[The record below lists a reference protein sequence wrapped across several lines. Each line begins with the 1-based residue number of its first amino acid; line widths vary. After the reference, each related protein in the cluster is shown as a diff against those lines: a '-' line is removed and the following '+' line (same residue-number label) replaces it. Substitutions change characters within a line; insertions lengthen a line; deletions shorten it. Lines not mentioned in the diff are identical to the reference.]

1 MAEKKYGHFDDANRE
16 YVITDPKTPWPWINY
31 LGNEDFFSLIS
42 NTAGGYSF
50 YKDAKFRRITRY
62 RYNGVPMDNGGRYF
76 YIKDGDTVWNPGWKP
91 CKTPL
96 DSYEC
101 RHGMNYTRITGSK
114 NGVEASVLFFV
125 PLHTWA
131 EVQKM
136 TLKNQTE
143 EVKTLKVFS
152 FAEWCLWNAATDME
166 NFQRNFSTGEVEVEG
181 STIYHKTEYRERRN
195 HYAFYTV
202 NTEIQGYDTDR
213 ESFIGLYNEFAE
225 PEAVMEGKPRN
236 SFAHGWS
243 PIASHYIE
251 VTLQPGESRDL
262 IFLLGYVE
270 NEQDKKFSAKKV
282 INKEKAHQL
291 IAKFDTTE
299 KVDAAFAEL
308 NQYWDNL
315 LNIFTVKS
323 GNDKLDRMVNIW
335 NQYQC
340 MITFCMSRSASFFES
355 GIGRGMGFRD
365 SNQDLVGFVHQ
376 IPTRARQRIIDI
388 ASTQFPDGGCY
399 HQYQPLTKR
408 GNNDIG
414 GGFNDDPCWLIFG
427 TVAYIKETGD
437 FSILAEQVP
446 FDNQPGTEVSLFEHL
461 KISMNHV
468 INNLGPHKLPL
479 IGRADWNDC
488 LNLNCFSNEPG
499 ESFQTTGPSEGPV
512 AESVFIAG
520 MYVKYGNE
528 FAEICRRVGK
538 KEDAAIAQKAVEEM
552 YQAVL
557 DAGWDGE
564 WFLRAYDATSQ
575 KVGSHECEE
584 GQIFIEPQGFCIIAG
599 IGVKEGLAKK
609 ALDSVK
615 ERLDTKYGIMLHQPA
630 YTRYYLNLGE
640 ISSYPPGYKE
650 NAGIFCHNNPWI
662 SIAETVIG
670 RGNRAF
676 EIYKKTCPSYIEN
689 ISEIHR
695 TEPYVYSQMIA
706 GRDAARHGEAKNS
719 WLTGTAAWTFVN
731 LSQAILGVQPSYD
744 GLSIDP
750 CVPEGF
756 GDFTLT
762 RRFRGA
768 TYYFDVKNPNN
779 AEKGVAYLEVDGR
792 HVNGNVV
799 PVEDGKT
806 EYHVTVHME

>member
-1 MAEKKYGHFDDANRE
+1 MVAFDCHMEK
-16 YVITDPKTPWPWINY
+16 
-31 LGNEDFFSLIS
+31 
-42 NTAGGYSF
+42 
-50 YKDAKFRRITRY
+50 
-62 RYNGVPMDNGGRYF
+62 
-76 YIKDGDTVWNPGWKP
+76 
-91 CKTPL
+91 
-96 DSYEC
+96 
-101 RHGMNYTRITGSK
+101 
-114 NGVEASVLFFV
+114 
-125 PLHTWA
+125 
-131 EVQKM
+131 
-136 TLKNQTE
+136 
-143 EVKTLKVFS
+143 
-152 FAEWCLWNAATDME
+152 AAT
-166 NFQRNFSTGEVEVEG
+166 
-181 STIYHKTEYRERRN
+181 
-195 HYAFYTV
+195 
-202 NTEIQGYDTDR
+202 
-213 ESFIGLYNEFAE
+213 
-225 PEAVMEGKPRN
+225 
-236 SFAHGWS
+236 
-243 PIASHYIE
+243 
-251 VTLQPGESRDL
+251 
-262 IFLLGYVE
+262 
-270 NEQDKKFSAKKV
+270 
-282 INKEKAHQL
+282 
-291 IAKFDTTE
+291 
-299 KVDAAFAEL
+299 
-308 NQYWDNL
+308 
-315 LNIFTVKS
+315 
-323 GNDKLDRMVNIW
+323 
-335 NQYQC
+335 
-340 MITFCMSRSASFFES
+340 
-355 GIGRGMGFRD
+355 
-365 SNQDLVGFVHQ
+365 
-376 IPTRARQRIIDI
+376 
-388 ASTQFPDGGCY
+388 
-399 HQYQPLTKR
+399 
-408 GNNDIG
+408 
-414 GGFNDDPCWLIFG
+414 
-427 TVAYIKETGD
+427 
-437 FSILAEQVP
+437 
-446 FDNQPGTEVSLFEHL
+446 LFEHL
-461 KISMNHV
+461 RRSFEYSRTH
-468 INNLGPHKLPL
+468 LGPHKLPL

-499 ESFQTTGPSEGPV
+499 ESFQITGPSEGPV

-538 KEDAAIAQKAVEEM
+538 EKEAEIAHKAVDEM

-564 WFLRAYDATSQ
+564 WFLRAYDAASQ

-630 YTRYYLNLGE
+630 YTKYYLNLGE

-731 LSQAILGVQPSYD
+731 LSQAILGVQPTYD

-750 CVPEGF
+750 CIPEGF

-779 AEKGVAYLEVDGR
+779 VVKGVAYLEVDGKQ
-792 HVNGNVV
+792 VKGNVV
-799 PVEDGKT
+799 PVEDGKK
-806 EYHVTVHME
+806 EYHVTVHMA

>member
-1 MAEKKYGHFDDANRE
+1 
-16 YVITDPKTPWPWINY
+16 
-31 LGNEDFFSLIS
+31 
-42 NTAGGYSF
+42 
-50 YKDAKFRRITRY
+50 
-62 RYNGVPMDNGGRYF
+62 
-76 YIKDGDTVWNPGWKP
+76 
-91 CKTPL
+91 
-96 DSYEC
+96 
-101 RHGMNYTRITGSK
+101 
-114 NGVEASVLFFV
+114 
-125 PLHTWA
+125 
-131 EVQKM
+131 
-136 TLKNQTE
+136 
-143 EVKTLKVFS
+143 
-152 FAEWCLWNAATDME
+152 
-166 NFQRNFSTGEVEVEG
+166 
-181 STIYHKTEYRERRN
+181 
-195 HYAFYTV
+195 
-202 NTEIQGYDTDR
+202 
-213 ESFIGLYNEFAE
+213 
-225 PEAVMEGKPRN
+225 
-236 SFAHGWS
+236 
-243 PIASHYIE
+243 
-251 VTLQPGESRDL
+251 
-262 IFLLGYVE
+262 
-270 NEQDKKFSAKKV
+270 
-282 INKEKAHQL
+282 
-291 IAKFDTTE
+291 
-299 KVDAAFAEL
+299 
-308 NQYWDNL
+308 
-315 LNIFTVKS
+315 
-323 GNDKLDRMVNIW
+323 
-335 NQYQC
+335 
-340 MITFCMSRSASFFES
+340 
-355 GIGRGMGFRD
+355 
-365 SNQDLVGFVHQ
+365 
-376 IPTRARQRIIDI
+376 
-388 ASTQFPDGGCY
+388 
-399 HQYQPLTKR
+399 
-408 GNNDIG
+408 
-414 GGFNDDPCWLIFG
+414 
-427 TVAYIKETGD
+427 
-437 FSILAEQVP
+437 
-446 FDNQPGTEVSLFEHL
+446 
-461 KISMNHV
+461 
-468 INNLGPHKLPL
+468 
-479 IGRADWNDC
+479 
-488 LNLNCFSNEPG
+488 
-499 ESFQTTGPSEGPV
+499 
-512 AESVFIAG
+512 

-538 KEDAAIAQKAVEEM
+538 EEDAAIAQKAVEEM

-750 CVPEGF
+750 CIPEGF

-779 AEKGVAYLEVDGR
+779 AEKGVAYLEVDGK